1 MIISNKMI
9 SKVAKTSYSD
19 TSTET
24 LVTEKDGGI
33 FMNIFS
39 I

>member
-1 MIISNKMI
+1 MIASNKI

-19 TSTET
+19 TSTEI
-24 LVTEKDGGI
+24 LVTKKDGGI